1 MNDISYV
8 FALITTEEI
17 PLDDFSGTGKWVMVD
32 HKFRGWELPGGHL
45 KEEESYEEAII
56 REVFEETGLKAHVKQ
71 KPKKIGEGLV
81 FLMTINANDS
91 LKLSSSQDPI
101 INEARWFS
109 KPPEKLAWGLTEL
122 KKIIRLFN

>member
-1 MNDISYV
+1 MNDINYV
-8 FALITTEEI
+8 FALITTEEM
-17 PLDDFSGTGKWVMVD
+17 PLDDFSGSGKWVMVD
-32 HKFRGWELPGGHL
+32 HKFRGWELPGGHI

-71 KPKKIGEGLV
+71 KPKKIDSGLV
-81 FLMTINANDS
+81 FLMAINTNES
-91 LKLSSSQDPI
+91 FKLSSSRDPI

-122 KKIIRLFN
+122 KKIIRVFT